1 MMVSFLG
8 STRQTLQALFL
19 IRYLVIRP
27 LWATLR
33 TTVLPSALN
42 TLLCVLSALGN
53 NDIPLE

>member
-8 STRQTLQALFL
+8 SARQTLQVLFL

-27 LWATLR
+27 RWATLR

-42 TLLCVLSALGN
+42 TILYVLSALGN
-53 NDIPLE
+53 RDIPLE